1 MLAVLFFLAVTL
13 AFQNGILA
21 CLVDV
26 CILGWFWPDH
36 PTCICLL
43 FAGYCFMHSN
53 GNAMDTDSNGNDYN
67 CMDKKESCDDNF

>member
-36 PTCICLL
+36 PTCICLSFCML
-43 FAGYCFMHSN
+43 FMHN
-53 GNAMDTDSNGNDYN
+53 NDIAMDTDSDGDDYN

>member
-36 PTCICLL
+36 PTCICL
-43 FAGYCFMHSN
+43 FAGCSCTTMTLPWTLTAT
-53 GNAMDTDSNGNDYN
+53 AMTTTAWIR
-67 CMDKKESCDDNF
+67 KSCDDNF